1 MFIYNNS
8 VISKEKI
15 EKFIKEERLYENGI
29 KIPKIIFFLIFF
41 FKIYM
46 IFQIIYM
53 ISLKII

>member
-41 FKIYM
+41 
-46 IFQIIYM
+46 
-53 ISLKII
+53 LKYI